1 MMTEDIKT
9 LLLKYINDECSSEEL
24 EAVVQYFRQHNGTDE
39 LPEVEEVLEILKND
53 PSLDFHDGDSIFK
66 QILKKANLSA
76 PKAKTRPIIFWRY
89 AAAFLLLASSIGGLL
104 YYVNLETSVSNQTMT
119 HEEEQDQNTKEEFI
133 TLELDNG
140 EIEIIRPNTNKSIVD
155 GQGRTLGEQK
165 LNSLSYTGGGVE
177 MDQLIYNTLTVP
189 YGQRFK
195 VVLSDGTEVDLNA
208 GTQLKYPIR
217 FLETE
222 GERSVSVIG
231 EAFFDVVENRDLPF
245 IVHSGDL
252 NVRVLGTTF
261 NVSNYPEDDE
271 SNVVL
276 VQGSVQLFVDSIQ
289 TQTEYILKSGEKGSF
304 DKEKKDVFIRPVS
317 TNIYTSWVQGELLF
331 RNMTFE
337 DMLKKM
343 ERHFNVEIVNENQEL
358 ALEKFNASFGDVTLD
373 KILDYLKMTYD
384 VEYENVNGRLV
395 IK

>member
-119 HEEEQDQNTKEEFI
+119 HEEGQDQNTKEEFI

-231 EAFFDVVENRDLPF
+231 EAYFDVVENRDLPF

-261 NVSNYPEDDE
+261 NLSNYPEDDE

-276 VQGSVQLFVDSIQ
+276 VQGSVQLFVDSIE
-289 TQTEYILKSGEKGSF
+289 TQSDYILKSGEKGSF
-304 DKEKKDVFIRPVS
+304 DKENKDVFIRPVS

-358 ALEKFNASFGDVTLD
+358 ALEKFNASFGEVTLD
-373 KILDYLKMTYD
+373 KILDYLKMTYN
-384 VEYENVNGRLV
+384 VEYERLNGRLV